1 MIKKSNEHKNVENI
15 ATYDFSTLYTN
26 IPHDKLKTR
35 MADVISKAYEG
46 SGKTYISVYS
56 TSASFVNKHK
66 KDTKA
71 YTKDQLIEMMNYL
84 IDNCQVTCGDS
95 LFRQKIGIPMGTD
108 CAPFLANLFLYSYE
122 HEWMMKMKKTNPQLA
137 RQFNRSARYI
147 DDLLTINNDGHMK
160 KYMKDMYPAE
170 LELKHENSKN
180 DKSASYL
187 DLQLDVLDGEIVTSL
202 YDKRDDFP
210 FKIVNFPDLSGNI
223 PQDGSYGVFIAQTLR
238 YAKACA
244 KYTDFITRTLM
255 LKTQLIKQNFHAKI
269 LDHKLHGWHARSDK
283 AAVMDKFGHDMK
295 KIISDL
301 QSLPHTWNK
310 TKNKKQN
317 PENKNKKLTAR
328 IKSKTNLSTSRAD
341 RASAG

>member
-1 MIKKSNEHKNVENI
+1 MIKKSNEQNNVENI
-15 ATYDFSTLYTN
+15 ATYDFSTLCTN
-26 IPHDKLKTR
+26 IPHDIPHDKLKTR

-46 SGKTYISVYS
+46 SGKTYISVYR
-56 TSASFVNKHK
+56 TSASFVNKHN

-84 IDNCQVTCGDS
+84 IDNCYVTCGDS

-180 DKSASYL
+180 DKSTSYL
-187 DLQLDVLDGEIVTSL
+187 DLQLDVCLLYTSPSP
-202 YDKRDDFP
+202 RD
-210 FKIVNFPDLSGNI
+210 
-223 PQDGSYGVFIAQTLR
+223 
-238 YAKACA
+238 
-244 KYTDFITRTLM
+244 
-255 LKTQLIKQNFHAKI
+255 
-269 LDHKLHGWHARSDK
+269 
-283 AAVMDKFGHDMK
+283 
-295 KIISDL
+295 
-301 QSLPHTWNK
+301 
-310 TKNKKQN
+310 
-317 PENKNKKLTAR
+317 
-328 IKSKTNLSTSRAD
+328 
-341 RASAG
+341 